1 MSIVIKH
8 RIFLIFMLL
17 ALSCLFWS
25 CISSSTYAAS
35 ETVEVILSKKISIIF
50 NNELKSF
57 SDVNGKTVYPLLY
70 EGTTYLPIRALSNLF
85 ENAVTWD
92 AENNRVLLGK
102 GEMDTSTVK
111 TVSVFVTGEN
121 ETVSA
126 LLNKEIQI
134 EYKEKPQTFTN
145 VNGVQVYPLSYEGTT
160 YLPVRA
166 ISNMYGAEIDWDGA
180 TSRITI
186 RRENKLANITNVTIK
201 VIDGTPCAVV
211 NTDNPVYD
219 YKYYSLEDPN
229 RLILDLKNTN
239 FSIDK
244 TSQQINY
251 GTIESV
257 RFGDQGNNLN
267 RIVLDVSKIGTYT
280 VVQSDDRRLTYLA
293 LSENFELKDEE
304 KNTDILVAS
313 IGDKIFIPADVK
325 TNSGETNSGEDTNN
339 DTNTNTNTENTTSGE
354 TVIVSS
360 GDENQTSSGEKTE
373 EQKET
378 EDNELTEAEIAK
390 LAKVTSVKY
399 AASTNKT
406 RISISGSYQY
416 EKFILQDPPR
426 IVIDIKKAYLA
437 VDGPTEITPI
447 NKNIK
452 EIRFSQNEKD
462 KVRVVIELEKSVDYE
477 ISKSSSYIDISVEEP
492 SYRNISYESSK
503 DSATLTFYD
512 VKKKVFDTSE
522 VEKSNKYT
530 ISYSSSKFDSGK
542 GIIEPDD
549 DFVKSIEIKTNKITI
564 NVTEKMTYEMSQ
576 EGDDVVLTMTK
587 KTTSSSNTTKQSEDD
602 FVVLIDAGH
611 GGSDPGAI
619 NGTDYEKIYN
629 LSIASK
635 IYDLL
640 EDTDGITAYM
650 SRESDTYMDRQDRVD
665 FIMKY
670 TGKADLFVS
679 IHNNSTT
686 NKNYSGTMVLYY
698 NKECEKDFGIT
709 SKEFA
714 SIVLEELTS
723 SLKTKNLG
731 VVSREDLWVLSKSNL
746 PSILCEIAFVSNDA
760 ELARLKT
767 EEFQNNAAQAV
778 YEGILAAKK
787 QMGR

>member
-1 MSIVIKH
+1 MSVVIKH

-17 ALSCLFWS
+17 VLSFSFWA
-25 CISSSTYAAS
+25 CICSSTYAAS
-35 ETVEVILSKKISIIF
+35 ETVEVILSKEISIIF
-50 NNELKSF
+50 NDELKSF

-201 VIDGTPCAVV
+201 VIDGTACAVV

-280 VVQSDDRRLTYLA
+280 VVQSDDRRSTYLA
-293 LSENFELKDEE
+293 LSEEFELKEEE

-313 IGDKIFIPADVK
+313 IGDKIIIPVDIK
-325 TNSGETNSGEDTNN
+325 TDSGETNSGEVS
-339 DTNTNTNTENTTSGE
+339 NTNTNTENTTSGDAL
-354 TVIVSS
+354 IVPS
-360 GDENQTSSGEKTE
+360 GDEIPASSGETVDEQE
-373 EQKET
+373 ET
-378 EDNELTEAEIAK
+378 DNHELTEEEMAK
-390 LAKVTSVKY
+390 LAKVTSIKY

-406 RISISGSYQY
+406 RINISGSYQY
-416 EKFILQDPPR
+416 EKIILQDPPR

-462 KVRVVIELEKSVDYE
+462 KVRVVIELEKSVDFE
-477 ISKSSSYIDISVEEP
+477 ISKSSSYIDILVEEP

-503 DSATLTFYD
+503 NSATLTFYD

-522 VEKSNKYT
+522 VEKSNRYT

-564 NVTEKMTYEMSQ
+564 NVTEKMTYDLSQ
-576 EGDDVVLTMTK
+576 EGDDVVLTITK
-587 KTTSSSNTTKQSEDD
+587 KAASSSSTTKKSEDD

-635 IYDLL
+635 IYNLL

-767 EEFQNNAAQAV
+767 QEFQNNAAQAV